1 MYKDKVKF
9 LKSLKYWSPMTQH
22 ISIDRAHQL
31 NELISHAISQTSLA
45 SRQNVKYRVEQEQVY
60 LTGIV
65 SSYYEKQLAQESVS
79 RIQGVRQVHNSLNVE
94 PASRAA
100 LSVDIP

>member
-9 LKSLKYWSPMTQH
+9 LRSLKYWSPMSQH

-45 SRQNVKYRVEQEQVY
+45 SRQNVQYRVEQEQVY
-60 LTGIV
+60 MPGDL
-65 SSYYEKQLAQESVS
+65 SQD
-79 RIQGVRQVHNSLNVE
+79 
-94 PASRAA
+94 
-100 LSVDIP
+100 LSVHEPMGFERGVKPLMPALLQEGDQELGLEGRLSP